1 MILYLFPTEMEAA
14 PFRRL
19 SPDAHVVISGVGM
32 VATAATIAKLLAEGR
47 LGRGCTVLLAGI
59 AGSYTDS
66 LSVGEVVEVVRER
79 VVELPS
85 NFYAEYDVKPS
96 TGLRGVVSNTV
107 HCMAEASGSDI
118 ENMEGATLFA
128 MAEHLG
134 FRAVEIRAVSNRV
147 GEPFA
152 SWRVAEAVETLADEL
167 LGLNKVLDY
176 E

>member
-1 MILYLFPTEMEAA
+1 MGCAA
-14 PFRRL
+14 KG
-19 SPDAHVVISGVGM
+19 A
-32 VATAATIAKLLAEGR
+32 
-47 LGRGCTVLLAGI
+47 
-59 AGSYTDS
+59 
-66 LSVGEVVEVVRER
+66 
-79 VVELPS
+79 
-85 NFYAEYDVKPS
+85 
-96 TGLRGVVSNTV
+96 
-107 HCMAEASGSDI
+107 DI

-152 SWRVAEAVETLADEL
+152 SWRVAEAVEALADEL